1 MRTEASGRPA
11 TLPPLPPQASDT
23 ARAARAKA
31 EQHYQ
36 TLAAEKAGAPEPP
49 ATPDA
54 AKQALNQAVLAA
66 SAEVS
71 ISAGNQSMALLLKTA
86 IDNLNEV
93 LAPEFGDN
101 AIQRAAESGL
111 DVSPEATADRIVTL
125 STAFFARYQE
135 AHPEKDLDTAL
146 TDFVE
151 LIGGGVD
158 QGFAEAREILDGL
171 GVLRGD
177 IASNI
182 DKTYELVQAG
192 LKAFAENY
200 PRPEAAASEPDVGVS
215 PAAE

>member
-1 MRTEASGRPA
+1 MTSQSVGRPA

-31 EQHYQ
+31 EEKYQ
-36 TLAAEKAGAPEPP
+36 AAAAEKAGATEPP

-71 ISAGNQSMALLLKTA
+71 ISAGNESMALLFKTA
-86 IDNLNEV
+86 IDHLNEV

-101 AIQRAAESGL
+101 AIQRAADSGL

-125 STAFFARYQE
+125 STAFFARYQV
-135 AHPEKDLDTAL
+135 AHPEKDLATAL
-146 TDFVE
+146 TDFTA
-151 LIGGGVD
+151 LIGGGID
-158 QGFAEAREILDGL
+158 QGFAEARDILDGL
-171 GVLRGD
+171 GVLEGD

-192 LKAFAENY
+192 LKAFVDNY
-200 PRPEAAASEPDVGVS
+200 PRPEATTSEPAADVS
-215 PAAE
+215 AS